1 MKSILN
7 LITVPKIAVAAA
19 VLGLSGLAVKQQ
31 QDNTALRNDN
41 AALQGRLDA
50 LVARLEQSQ
59 AAEEASRQKLMA
71 QVRDLQNQLSAAKLA
86 LNQFSPQGT
95 AAPKGD
101 AFGKFPSDG
110 VHKTVR
116 WGNQ

>member
-71 QVRDLQNQLSAAKLA
+71 QVRDLQNQLSAAKVA
-86 LNQFSPQGT
+86 QNQFRAQATPPPQG
-95 AAPKGD
+95 D
-101 AFGKFPSDG
+101 LFGRFPASG
-110 VHKTVR
+110 LRETMR
-116 WGNQ
+116 WKEK